1 MYEQRF
7 YRHWSAREDLIRTE
21 ITVGESDLLILS
33 DKDIERISTQALLSV
48 RKVIESYISEH
59 PEFKTS
65 LEPLTVS
72 KDANETIRGM
82 AKAGRLYSV
91 GPMAAVAGAVAQ
103 SVGIAARKTTSTIIV
118 ENGGDI
124 FASSDKPLTVALYA
138 GESSPFTDKLA
149 FEIPASEGIGVCT
162 SSGKVGPSFSFGR
175 ADAVVAI
182 HRDAMVADAAATSI
196 ANRIQRPEDVE
207 PVVESERKRAVLEG
221 LIVCMENKL
230 GLWGDFELKR
240 R

>member
-7 YRHWSAREDLIRTE
+7 YRHWSARKDLIRTE
-21 ITVGESDLLILS
+21 IAVGESDLLILS
-33 DKDIERISTQALLSV
+33 DKDVKKIATQALRSV
-48 RKVIESYISEH
+48 RGEIESYISEH

-72 KDANETIRGM
+72 KDATETIRDM
-82 AKAGRLYSV
+82 AKAGSLFSV

-103 SVGIAARKTTSTIIV
+103 SVGIVAKKTTSTLIV

-124 FASSDKPLTVALYA
+124 FAVSDKPLTVALYA

-149 FEIPASEGIGVCT
+149 FEIPASEGVGVCT

-182 HRDAMVADAAATSI
+182 HHDAMVADAAATAI
-196 ANRIQRPEDVE
+196 ANRIKSPEDVE
-207 PVVESERKRAVLEG
+207 PVVEAERERALLEG